1 MRKGKIS
8 PQVAGGYASMSQWAI
23 IIEIEDK
30 INIYKNKMMWFKFI
44 N

>member
-8 PQVAGGYASMSQWAI
+8 PQVAGGYATKSQWAL

-30 INIYKNKMMWFKFI
+30 INIYMMKYIFV
-44 N
+44 